1 MQTPTALKKPAV
13 SHTKDRPFGAKNK
26 EGAICLRTY
35 GGKHLFLTSNISS
48 TKIKY
53 SSLSWLHYNIK
64 SRVICTCYFVRVRS
78 KKHRVFWRSQL
89 HRAIASPISPKWPIF
104 PIPFFFLLPTWW
116 VKRLHFVYAQICFA
130 FKFSCHLLKQLIR
143 TREFVLALITSFF
156 QIQYR
161 AYSLPQNMH
170 HYQLAKIHDQLIT
183 QPWRG

>member
-64 SRVICTCYFVRVRS
+64 SRVICTCYFVRVWS
-78 KKHRVFWRSQL
+78 QKHRVFWRSQL
-89 HRAIASPISPKWPIF
+89 HRAIAYFSKDGPSSPSHFSSYFQLDESKGYISCMHKSA
-104 PIPFFFLLPTWW
+104 LLLNSP
-116 VKRLHFVYAQICFA
+116 AI
-130 FKFSCHLLKQLIR
+130 S
-143 TREFVLALITSFF
+143 
-156 QIQYR
+156 
-161 AYSLPQNMH
+161 
-170 HYQLAKIHDQLIT
+170 
-183 QPWRG
+183 